1 MGLRCFLLLQKKF
14 YGPQRRKMMFMGFV
28 RLGVWYNFFRARNGG
43 FSGNLEG
50 EGFILG
56 GVFVVG
62 PGKQVSSSCSCV
74 DLWVSASGGTRPRYG
89 GRGDLPYLEAYG
101 LLSRKPGNMW
111 KGKGGELPFITHLLT
126 GHLPLISR
134 IPRWPGS
141 FVGST
146 FPCGVPLPE
155 R

>member
-1 MGLRCFLLLQKKF
+1 MGTFPPWGRQAYRLLKGALSFLVLQKRF

-62 PGKQVSSSCSCV
+62 SGKQVNSSCSRM
-74 DLWVSASGGTRPRYG
+74 DLWVSVVCWCRTPIWGWHSLFRVLQPFFHKARRYEEG
-89 GRGDLPYLEAYG
+89 EGRGVTVYHTSAH
-101 LLSRKPGNMW
+101 KPPHTRISS
-111 KGKGGELPFITHLLT
+111 LITVM
-126 GHLPLISR
+126 S
-134 IPRWPGS
+134 
-141 FVGST
+141 
-146 FPCGVPLPE
+146 
-155 R
+155 

>member
-1 MGLRCFLLLQKKF
+1 MGVRLGGGQEAGFGSLRTNALLGTFSPRGRQAYRLLKGALSFLFLQKKF

-62 PGKQVSSSCSCV
+62 SGKQVNSSCSHM
-74 DLWVSASGGTRPRYG
+74 DLWVCVSVGTRSQCG
-89 GRGDLPYLEAYG
+89 G
-101 LLSRKPGNMW
+101 
-111 KGKGGELPFITHLLT
+111 
-126 GHLPLISR
+126 
-134 IPRWPGS
+134 
-141 FVGST
+141 
-146 FPCGVPLPE
+146 
-155 R
+155 